1 MATTTATITLASV
14 DIGDNSISLSN
25 TATLTKAGS
34 TTGLDKT
41 SGLRRRTLAATT
53 SVDLIQLD
61 HFQEVG
67 EVITENKA
75 AKLYIKNIGTS
86 SAQHVK
92 VCIGQEDASADTEEI
107 GQLFGGDWM
116 FIPYAAVW
124 TSADHATNQDVYV
137 IPSNA
142 DSVTLE
148 WMIIYE

>member
-14 DIGDNSISLSN
+14 DIGDNAISLSN

-41 SGLRRRTLAATT
+41 SGLRRRTLTATT

-67 EVITENKA
+67 EVITEDKA

-148 WMIIYE
+148 WMVIYE

>member
-34 TTGLDKT
+34 ATGLDKT

-67 EVITENKA
+67 EVITEDKA

-92 VCIGQEDASADTEEI
+92 VCIGQEDAATDTEEI

-124 TSADHATNQDVYV
+124 TSADHNDNQDVYV
-137 IPSNA
+137 VPSNS

-148 WMIIYE
+148 WMVIYE

>member
-1 MATTTATITLASV
+1 MATTTATITISSS
-14 DIGDNSISLSN
+14 DISDNTISLSN
-25 TATLTKAGS
+25 TSTLTKAGS

-53 SVDLIQLD
+53 AVDLIQLD
-61 HFQEVG
+61 HFQETG
-67 EVITENKA
+67 EVLTENKA

-107 GQLFGGDWM
+107 GRLYGGDWM
-116 FIPYAAVW
+116 FIPWAAVW
-124 TSADHATNQDVYV
+124 TSADHNDNEDIYV
-137 IPSNA
+137 IPSNT

-148 WMIIYE
+148 WMVIYE

>member
-1 MATTTATITLASV
+1 MATTIATITLASS

-53 SVDLIQLD
+53 AVDLIQLD

-67 EVITENKA
+67 EVVTENKA

-86 SAQHVK
+86 TAQHVK
-92 VCIGQEDASADTEEI
+92 VCIGQEDADADTEEI

-124 TSADHATNQDVYV
+124 TSADHNNNQDVYV
-137 IPSNA
+137 IPSNG

>member
-34 TTGLDKT
+34 TAGLDKT
-41 SGLRRRTLAATT
+41 SGLRRRTLASTD

>member
-1 MATTTATITLASV
+1 MATTTATITLASS
-14 DIGDNSISLSN
+14 DISDNSFSVSN

-41 SGLRRRTLAATT
+41 SGLRRRTLTAVT

-61 HFQEVG
+61 HFQSTG
-67 EVITENKA
+67 EVITENRS
-75 AKLYIKNIGTS
+75 AKLYIKNLGTLTD
-86 SAQHVK
+86 QHVK
-92 VCIGQEDASADTEEI
+92 VCIGQEDATADTEEI
-107 GQLFGGDWM
+107 GRLFGGDWL

-124 TSADHATNQDVYV
+124 DSADADQNQDVYV
-137 IPSNA
+137 IPSST